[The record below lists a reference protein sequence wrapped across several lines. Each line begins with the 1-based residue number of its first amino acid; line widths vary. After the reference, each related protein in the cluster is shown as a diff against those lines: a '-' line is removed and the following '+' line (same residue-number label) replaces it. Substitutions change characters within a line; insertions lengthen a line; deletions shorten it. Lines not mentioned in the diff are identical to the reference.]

1 MREEIDVLNR
11 ERTIEDL
18 KEILMLLSNNRRGC
32 VFALDGGWGY
42 GKTYILK
49 KLEEELEVIVN
60 PETADDRYYIFHY
73 NCWQYDYYEEPAVAI
88 ISAMLEKFNAEI
100 DEKITGVVKDSWD
113 YAKDVLGKIAG
124 SFLENKIG
132 INLVDIYGEIAQN
145 GEERTAATYKF
156 DELFAFKKTLD
167 TTRNKIKEL
176 AERKTVVLVVDE
188 LDRCMPSYAIKVL
201 ERLHHMFDGI
211 DNVVVLLAIDSTQL
225 EHSVR
230 EIYGDKIDTE
240 RYLKKFIS
248 FSMKLNLGQ
257 MQESVLDK
265 YGYYFSHFQGID
277 DVISIIMKLI
287 QLCQIDIRNFDK
299 LIEKLN
305 LVHELVCLRECS
317 AAILLYECIWGLMKY
332 KIYQAHSKGVENVL
346 VYFNRLYWI
355 PEIDRATYGNLDKCF
370 SKELKS
376 YLQELKGKATSDTIV
391 NGMPANQKA
400 VKKDRN
406 GIAWYL
412 LDKVLANHKSFYIDT
427 EKDYRDMVNLCEKY
441 NELGSL
447 LW

>member
-1 MREEIDVLNR
+1 MREEVDVLNR

-18 KEILMLLSNNRRGC
+18 KEILMLLSNNKRGC

-42 GKTYILK
+42 GKTYVLK

-88 ISAMLEKFNAEI
+88 ISAMLEKFNTEI
-100 DEKITGVVKDSWD
+100 DEKIEGVIKDSWV

-145 GEERTAATYKF
+145 GEERTASTCKF

-167 TTRNKIKEL
+167 TTRSKIKEL

-211 DNVVVLLAIDSTQL
+211 NNVVVLLAIDSAQL

-257 MQESVLDK
+257 MQESVLEK
-265 YGYYFSHFQGID
+265 YRYYFDQFQ
-277 DVISIIMKLI
+277 DVSEVMPIILELAKMCK
-287 QLCQIDIRNFDK
+287 IDIRNFDK
-299 LIEKLN
+299 LIEKIN
-305 LVHELVCLRECS
+305 VIHQLVSKDICS
-317 AAILLYECIWGLMKY
+317 ASVLLFEYVWGIMKY
-332 KIYQAHSKGVENVL
+332 KIYQSYQDGVTSTL
-346 VYFNRLYWI
+346 GYFERLYWI
-355 PEIDRATYGNLDKCF
+355 PEIDKSTYMELEKSLGKTIIEYLKQLKGQAGPSTFITSRSGTLLKINGDPNGVFWYILEQVFSDKRTF
-370 SKELKS
+370 YVDSKEKYQDLI
-376 YLQELKGKATSDTIV
+376 EIC
-391 NGMPANQKA
+391 
-400 VKKDRN
+400 KK
-406 GIAWYL
+406 
-412 LDKVLANHKSFYIDT
+412 F
-427 EKDYRDMVNLCEKY
+427 
-441 NELGSL
+441 NELGTV